1 MKILIYS
8 YNDKIGDGLQK
19 ISFLQQIRNAYPN
32 AKITYTTTN
41 TTTLKKFLNPLIEN
55 CIDEFIENNEIQSS
69 LKNIFI
75 SNRVFKN
82 HFYDLIIDLQKVVLR
97 TLALKKIPHSKFF
110 SPSANFLFSDFKNTK
125 KLKFKN
131 IYIENFYFNILNLLT
146 NKNLKVT
153 EILIPPSK
161 FDLPLVN
168 TTKIKIAIS
177 PGASS
182 YDRKWQ
188 FEKYVAIANYLK
200 KKNYEIYFFL
210 GPDEFQYIDICR
222 NAGFI
227 CSEWDNDKKKISND
241 ILFTMNLAK
250 EMDYCLSND
259 SGTSWFFQFA
269 NVKTLKIFGNT
280 NSIKFSRPG
289 YCQSIQTS
297 DYGFKDIKDFPIK
310 LYKEKLNLFLNTY

>member
-32 AKITYTTTN
+32 AYITYTTTN

-69 LKNIFI
+69 FKNIFI

-97 TLALKKIPHSKFF
+97 TLSLKKIPHNNFF
-110 SPSANFLFSDFKNTK
+110 SASANFIFSDYKNINN
-125 KLKFKN
+125 LKFKN
-131 IYIENFYFNILNLLT
+131 IYIENFYFNILNILK
-146 NKNLKVT
+146 NKNYKVT
-153 EILIPPSK
+153 DISIPSFK
-161 FDLPLVN
+161 IDLSAIN
-168 TTKIKIAIS
+168 NKKIKVAIS

-182 YDRKWQ
+182 NDRKWQ
-188 FEKYVAIANYLK
+188 FEKYLAIANFLK
-200 KKNYEIYFFL
+200 SKNYEVYFFL
-210 GPDEFQYIDICR
+210 GPDEFEYIDICR
-222 NAGFI
+222 NDGFI
-227 CSEWDNDKKKISND
+227 CPEWNANKEKISD
-241 ILFTMNLAK
+241 SILYTMNLAK

-289 YCQSIQTS
+289 YCSSIQTS
-297 DYGFKDIKDFPIK
+297 DFGFNDIKDFPIE
-310 LYKEKLNLFLNTY
+310 LYKNKLMSFLE

>member
-19 ISFLQQIRNAYPN
+19 ISFLQQIRNVYPN
-32 AKITYTTTN
+32 ANVTYTTTN
-41 TTTLKKFLNPLIEN
+41 TTTLKNFLNPLIEN

-69 LKNIFI
+69 FKNIFI

-97 TLALKKIPHSKFF
+97 TLSLKKIPHNNFF
-110 SPSANFLFSDFKNTK
+110 SASANFIFSDYKNINN
-125 KLKFKN
+125 LKFKN
-131 IYIENFYFNILNLLT
+131 IYIENFYFNILNILK
-146 NKNLKVT
+146 NKNYKVT
-153 EILIPPSK
+153 DISIPSFK
-161 FDLPLVN
+161 IDLSAIN
-168 TTKIKIAIS
+168 NKKIKVAIS

-182 YDRKWQ
+182 NDRKWQ
-188 FEKYVAIANYLK
+188 FEKYLAIANFLK
-200 KKNYEIYFFL
+200 SKNYEVYFFL
-210 GPDEFQYIDICR
+210 GPDEFEYIDICR
-222 NAGFI
+222 NDGFI
-227 CSEWDNDKKKISND
+227 CPEWSANKETISKN
-241 ILFTMNLAK
+241 ILYTMNLAK

-289 YCQSIQTS
+289 YCSSIQTS
-297 DYGFKDIKDFPIK
+297 DYGFNNIKDFPIV
-310 LYKEKLNLFLNTY
+310 LYKDRLMSFLN

>member
-19 ISFLQQIRNAYPN
+19 ISFLQQIRNTYPN
-32 AKITYTTTN
+32 ANITYTTTN

-97 TLALKKIPHSKFF
+97 TLSLKKIPHNNFF
-110 SPSANFLFSDFKNTK
+110 SASANFIFSDYKNINN
-125 KLKFKN
+125 LKFKN
-131 IYIENFYFNILNLLT
+131 IYIENFYFNILNILK
-146 NKNLKVT
+146 NKNYKVT
-153 EILIPPSK
+153 DISIPSFK
-161 FDLPLVN
+161 IDLSTIN
-168 TTKIKIAIS
+168 NKKIKVAIS

-182 YDRKWQ
+182 NDRKWQ
-188 FEKYVAIANYLK
+188 FEKYLAIANFLK
-200 KKNYEIYFFL
+200 SKNYEVYFFL
-210 GPDEFQYIDICR
+210 GPDEFEYIDICR
-222 NAGFI
+222 NDGFI
-227 CSEWDNDKKKISND
+227 CPEWSANKEKISKS
-241 ILFTMNLAK
+241 ILYTMNLAK

-289 YCQSIQTS
+289 YCSSIQTS
-297 DYGFKDIKDFPIK
+297 DFGFNDIKDFPIE
-310 LYKEKLNLFLNTY
+310 LYKNKLMSFLK

>member
-32 AKITYTTTN
+32 ANITYTTTN

-69 LKNIFI
+69 FKNIFI

-97 TLALKKIPHSKFF
+97 TLSLKKIPHNNFF
-110 SPSANFLFSDFKNTK
+110 SASANFIFSDYKNINN
-125 KLKFKN
+125 LKFKN
-131 IYIENFYFNILNLLT
+131 IYIENFYFNILNILK
-146 NKNLKVT
+146 NKNYKVT
-153 EILIPPSK
+153 DISIPSFK
-161 FDLPLVN
+161 IDLSTIN
-168 TTKIKIAIS
+168 NKKIKVAIS

-182 YDRKWQ
+182 NDRKWQ
-188 FEKYVAIANYLK
+188 FEKYLAIANFLK
-200 KKNYEIYFFL
+200 SKNYEVYFFL
-210 GPDEFQYIDICR
+210 GPDEFEYIDICR
-222 NAGFI
+222 NDGFI
-227 CSEWDNDKKKISND
+227 CPEWSDEKEKISNN
-241 ILFTMNLAK
+241 ILYTMNLAK

-289 YCQSIQTS
+289 YCSSIQTS
-297 DYGFKDIKDFPIK
+297 DYGFNDIKDFPIE
-310 LYKEKLNLFLNTY
+310 LYQEKLMSFLK

>member
-32 AKITYTTTN
+32 ANITYTTTN

-75 SNRVFKN
+75 LNRVFKN

-97 TLALKKIPHSKFF
+97 TLSLKKIPHNNFF
-110 SPSANFLFSDFKNTK
+110 SASANFIFSDYKNINN
-125 KLKFKN
+125 LKFKN
-131 IYIENFYFNILNLLT
+131 IYIENFYFNILNILK
-146 NKNLKVT
+146 NKNYKVT
-153 EILIPPSK
+153 NISIPSFK
-161 FDLPLVN
+161 IDLSAIKN
-168 TTKIKIAIS
+168 EKIKVAIS

-182 YDRKWQ
+182 NDRKWQ
-188 FEKYVAIANYLK
+188 FEKYLAIANFLK
-200 KKNYEIYFFL
+200 SKNCEVYFFL
-210 GPDEFQYIDICR
+210 GPDEFEYIDICR
-222 NAGFI
+222 NDGFI
-227 CSEWDNDKKKISND
+227 CPEWSANKEKISKN
-241 ILFTMNLAK
+241 ILYTMNLAK

-289 YCQSIQTS
+289 YCSSIQTS
-297 DYGFKDIKDFPIK
+297 DFGFNDIKDFPIE
-310 LYKEKLNLFLNTY
+310 LYKNKLMSFLK

>member
-32 AKITYTTTN
+32 ANITYTTTN
-41 TTTLKKFLNPLIEN
+41 TTTLKNFLNPLIEN

-69 LKNIFI
+69 FKNIFI

-97 TLALKKIPHSKFF
+97 TLSLKKIPHNNFF
-110 SPSANFLFSDFKNTK
+110 SASANFIFSDYKNINN
-125 KLKFKN
+125 LKFKN
-131 IYIENFYFNILNLLT
+131 IYIENFYFNILNILK
-146 NKNLKVT
+146 NKNYKVT
-153 EILIPPSK
+153 NISIPSFK
-161 FDLPLVN
+161 IDLSAIKN
-168 TTKIKIAIS
+168 EKIKVAIS

-182 YDRKWQ
+182 NDRKWQ
-188 FEKYVAIANYLK
+188 FEKYLAIANFLK
-200 KKNYEIYFFL
+200 SKNYEVYFFL
-210 GPDEFQYIDICR
+210 GPDEFEYIDICR
-222 NAGFI
+222 NDGFI
-227 CSEWDNDKKKISND
+227 CPEWSANKEKISKN
-241 ILFTMNLAK
+241 ILYTMNLAK

-289 YCQSIQTS
+289 YCSSIQTS
-297 DYGFKDIKDFPIK
+297 DFGFNDIKDFPIE
-310 LYKEKLNLFLNTY
+310 LYKNKLVTFLK

>member
-32 AKITYTTTN
+32 ANITYTTTN
-41 TTTLKKFLNPLIEN
+41 TTTLKNFLNPLIEN

-69 LKNIFI
+69 FKNIFI

-97 TLALKKIPHSKFF
+97 TLSLKKIPHNNFF
-110 SPSANFLFSDFKNTK
+110 SASANFIFSDYKNINN
-125 KLKFKN
+125 LKFKN
-131 IYIENFYFNILNLLT
+131 IYIENFYFNILNILK
-146 NKNLKVT
+146 NKNYKVT
-153 EILIPPSK
+153 DISIPSFK
-161 FDLPLVN
+161 IDLSAIKN
-168 TTKIKIAIS
+168 EKIKVAIS

-182 YDRKWQ
+182 NDRKWQ
-188 FEKYVAIANYLK
+188 FEKYLAIANFLK
-200 KKNYEIYFFL
+200 SKNYEVYFFL
-210 GPDEFQYIDICR
+210 GPDEFEYIDICR
-222 NAGFI
+222 NDGFI
-227 CSEWDNDKKKISND
+227 CPEWSANKEKISKN
-241 ILFTMNLAK
+241 ILYTMNLAK

-289 YCQSIQTS
+289 YCSSIQTS
-297 DYGFKDIKDFPIK
+297 DFGFNDIKDFPIE
-310 LYKEKLNLFLNTY
+310 LYKNKLMSFLK

>member
-32 AKITYTTTN
+32 ANITYTTTN
-41 TTTLKKFLNPLIEN
+41 TTTLKNFLNPLIEN

-69 LKNIFI
+69 FKNIFI

-97 TLALKKIPHSKFF
+97 TLSLKKIPHNNFF
-110 SPSANFLFSDFKNTK
+110 SASANFIFSDYKNINN
-125 KLKFKN
+125 LKFKN
-131 IYIENFYFNILNLLT
+131 IYIENFYFNILNILK
-146 NKNLKVT
+146 NKNYKVT
-153 EILIPPSK
+153 DISIPSFK
-161 FDLPLVN
+161 IDLSAIKN
-168 TTKIKIAIS
+168 EKIKVAIS

-182 YDRKWQ
+182 NDRKWQ
-188 FEKYVAIANYLK
+188 FEKYLAIANFLK
-200 KKNYEIYFFL
+200 SKNYEVYFFL
-210 GPDEFQYIDICR
+210 GPDEFEYIDICR
-222 NAGFI
+222 NDGFI
-227 CSEWDNDKKKISND
+227 CPEWSANKEKISKN
-241 ILFTMNLAK
+241 ILYTMNLAK

-289 YCQSIQTS
+289 YCSSIQTS
-297 DYGFKDIKDFPIK
+297 DFGFNDIKDFPIE
-310 LYKEKLNLFLNTY
+310 LYKNKLVTFLK

>member
-32 AKITYTTTN
+32 ANITYTTTN
-41 TTTLKKFLNPLIEN
+41 TTTLKNFLNPLIEN

-69 LKNIFI
+69 FKNIFI

-97 TLALKKIPHSKFF
+97 TLSLKKIPHNNFF
-110 SPSANFLFSDFKNTK
+110 SASANFIFSDYKNINN
-125 KLKFKN
+125 LKFKN
-131 IYIENFYFNILNLLT
+131 IYIENFYFNILNILK
-146 NKNLKVT
+146 NKNYKVT
-153 EILIPPSK
+153 NISIPSFK
-161 FDLPLVN
+161 IDLSAIN
-168 TTKIKIAIS
+168 NKKIKVAIS

-182 YDRKWQ
+182 NDRKWQ
-188 FEKYVAIANYLK
+188 FEKYLAIANFLK
-200 KKNYEIYFFL
+200 SKNYEVYFFL
-210 GPDEFQYIDICR
+210 GPDEFEYIDICR
-222 NAGFI
+222 NDGFI
-227 CSEWDNDKKKISND
+227 CPEWSANKEKISKN
-241 ILFTMNLAK
+241 ILYTMNLAK

-289 YCQSIQTS
+289 YCSSIQTS
-297 DYGFKDIKDFPIK
+297 KFGFNDIKDFPIE
-310 LYKEKLNLFLNTY
+310 LYKNKLMSFLK

>member
-32 AKITYTTTN
+32 ANITYTTTN

-75 SNRVFKN
+75 SNRVFEN

-97 TLALKKIPHSKFF
+97 TLSLKKIPHNNFF
-110 SPSANFLFSDFKNTK
+110 SASANFIFSDYKNINN
-125 KLKFKN
+125 LKFKN
-131 IYIENFYFNILNLLT
+131 IYIENFYFNILNILK
-146 NKNLKVT
+146 NKNYKVT
-153 EILIPPSK
+153 DISIPSFK
-161 FDLPLVN
+161 IDLSAIN
-168 TTKIKIAIS
+168 NKKIKVAIS

-182 YDRKWQ
+182 NDRKWP
-188 FEKYVAIANYLK
+188 FEKYLEIANFLK
-200 KKNYEIYFFL
+200 SKNYEVYFFL
-210 GPDEFQYIDICR
+210 GPDEFEYIDICR
-222 NAGFI
+222 NDGFI
-227 CSEWDNDKKKISND
+227 CPEWSANKEMISKN
-241 ILFTMNLAK
+241 ILYTMNLAK

-289 YCQSIQTS
+289 YCSSIQTS
-297 DYGFKDIKDFPIK
+297 DFGFNDIKDFPIE
-310 LYKEKLNLFLNTY
+310 LYKNKLMSFLK